1 VTPARHETVVT
12 VIPLNIRNASAIDR
26 QTNRKFSSNVR
37 GSLHDQVSAFV
48 VDARLGLT
56 AAGEEYASESE
67 NHQDS
72 AGGTMSFHN

>member
-1 VTPARHETVVT
+1 
-12 VIPLNIRNASAIDR
+12 
-26 QTNRKFSSNVR
+26 
-37 GSLHDQVSAFV
+37 V

-72 AGGTMSFHN
+72 AGGTMFFDN